1 MCTGDCVECGKSKNS
16 SNQDPK
22 KNDDY
27 KTQEQEPKVN
37 NKAEKICQ
45 NATMSMSRQT
55 KKWLVLGVA
64 ILGLCYFVL
73 HTSNKADNSTATNC
87 LECSNNVKNQN
98 ISGKIVSSRKTV
110 HVSPDGK
117 VYEYD
122 RNSPI
127 VFIGGVPR
135 SGTTLMRAMLD
146 AHPELRCGQETIVVP
161 RILQMRS
168 KWMKSQKES
177 IRLEEAGL
185 TGNVLD
191 SAFSAFIL
199 EILAQQGKA
208 SSRLCNNDPSTI
220 YSGTYLKHLFPKSKF
235 IFMVRDGRANVHSII
250 TGNETISGF
259 DPKSYRKSL
268 TKWNTAIS
276 TMNNQCEDLGSD
288 YCFKVYYEQLVLHPG
303 KWLTKIFKF
312 LELDWDEDIMHR
324 ETQFNRVHRI
334 FLPNVDHSSD
344 QVVKPVSIED
354 LFKWVGK
361 MPEDVI
367 EDMANIA
374 PMLEKMGYDAH
385 GNPPIYGIPDT
396 EVVKNTKDDKEQ
408 KD

>member
-1 MCTGDCVECGKSKNS
+1 MG
-16 SNQDPK
+16 
-22 KNDDY
+22 
-27 KTQEQEPKVN
+27 
-37 NKAEKICQ
+37 
-45 NATMSMSRQT
+45 MSRQSINQ
-55 KKWLVLGVA
+55 LVFGV
-64 ILGLCYFVL
+64 LFLCLCYFVL
-73 HTSNKADNSTATNC
+73 QTSNKADNSTAVNC
-87 LECSNNVKNQN
+87 LECLKNIQDQN
-98 ISGKIVSSRKTV
+98 ILGKTA

-127 VFIGGVPR
+127 VFIGGVPE
-135 SGTTLMRAMLD
+135 SGTTLMRGMLD
-146 AHPELRCGQETIVVP
+146 AHPEVRCGQETIVVP

-185 TGNVLD
+185 TGDVLD

-288 YCFKVYYEQLVLHPG
+288 YCFKVYYEQLVLHPR
-303 KWLTKIFKF
+303 KSLTKILKF
-312 LELDWDEDIMHR
+312 LEIDWDEDIMHQ
-324 ETQFNRVHRI
+324 ETQFTVKAPGI
-334 FLPNVDHSSD
+334 SLSSD

-354 LFKWVGK
+354 LFRWVGK
-361 MPEDVI
+361 MPQDVI
-367 EDMANIA
+367 EDMASIA

-385 GNPPIYGIPDT
+385 GNPPIYGTPDT
-396 EVVKNTKDDKEQ
+396 EVVKNTKDNKE
-408 KD
+408 

>member
-1 MCTGDCVECGKSKNS
+1 
-16 SNQDPK
+16 
-22 KNDDY
+22 
-27 KTQEQEPKVN
+27 
-37 NKAEKICQ
+37 
-45 NATMSMSRQT
+45 MSRQSINQ
-55 KKWLVLGVA
+55 LVFGV
-64 ILGLCYFVL
+64 LFLCLCYFVL
-73 HTSNKADNSTATNC
+73 QTSNKADNSTAANC
-87 LECSNNVKNQN
+87 LECSKNIQDQN
-98 ISGKIVSSRKTV
+98 ILGKTA

-122 RNSPI
+122 RNSQI
-127 VFIGGVPR
+127 IFIGGVPE
-135 SGTTLMRAMLD
+135 SGTKLMRGMLD
-146 AHPELRCGQETIVVP
+146 AHPEVRCGQETIVVP

-185 TGNVLD
+185 TGDVLD

-250 TGNETISGF
+250 TGNETITGF

-268 TKWNTAIS
+268 RKWNTEIS

-288 YCFKVYYEQLVLHPG
+288 YCFKVYYEQLVLHPR

-312 LELDWDEDIMHR
+312 LEIDWDEDIMHQ
-324 ETQFNRVHRI
+324 ETQFTVRAPGI
-334 FLPNVDHSSD
+334 SLSSD
-344 QVVKPVSIED
+344 QVVKPMSIED

-396 EVVKNTKDDKEQ
+396 EVVKNTKDDKE
-408 KD
+408 

>member
-1 MCTGDCVECGKSKNS
+1 
-16 SNQDPK
+16 
-22 KNDDY
+22 
-27 KTQEQEPKVN
+27 
-37 NKAEKICQ
+37 
-45 NATMSMSRQT
+45 MSMSRQIINQ
-55 KKWLVLGVA
+55 LVFGV
-64 ILGLCYFVL
+64 LFLCLCYFVL
-73 HTSNKADNSTATNC
+73 QTSKKADNSTAANC
-87 LECSNNVKNQN
+87 LKCLKNIQDQN
-98 ISGKIVSSRKTV
+98 ILGKTA

-122 RNSPI
+122 RNSQI
-127 VFIGGVPR
+127 IFIGGVPE
-135 SGTTLMRAMLD
+135 SGTKLIRGMLD

-250 TGNETISGF
+250 TGNETITGF

-268 TKWNTAIS
+268 RKWNTEIS

-288 YCFKVYYEQLVLHPG
+288 YCFKVYYEQLVLHPR

-312 LELDWDEDIMHR
+312 LEIDWDEDIMHQ
-324 ETQFNRVHRI
+324 ETQFTVRAPGI
-334 FLPNVDHSSD
+334 SLSSD

-361 MPEDVI
+361 MPQDVI

-396 EVVKNTKDDKEQ
+396 EVVKNTKDDKE
-408 KD
+408 